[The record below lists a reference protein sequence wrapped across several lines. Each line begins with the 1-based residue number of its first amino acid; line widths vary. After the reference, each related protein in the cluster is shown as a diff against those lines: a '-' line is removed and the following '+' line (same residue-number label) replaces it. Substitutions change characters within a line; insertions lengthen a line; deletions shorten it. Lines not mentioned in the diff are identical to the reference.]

1 MYQRKAPDL
10 HVGTALN
17 QGVKVE
23 EDSADPEPEVGAG
36 NGCSTIRASHRKEC
50 LEGIALASV
59 GLAPPTDLKEQ
70 WDAQWQQFLKTM
82 EAPKLKGSHS
92 EGPAGSCPGR
102 AVILSTCEEACSV
115 SQAQPREIVPQVPY
129 GSSEEAHGP
138 PGRTGSNR
146 VVKEETPNTEG
157 CKERNLVKGF
167 RELCYEETEGPRK
180 VCGKLRELC
189 YQWLEPERHSKEEIL
204 ELVILEQFLTILPWE
219 MQKWVKR
226 GHPETCSVAVT
237 LAEEFLQQ
245 QDPGRW
251 ELPMGRSVN
260 EESVP
265 FPEVEQA
272 RLESGQEPLLKKIK
286 QEDDCIL
293 IADDG
298 KAAMEEQHQPESSI
312 EVESPRQ
319 CFRKAQRGDEASLN
333 QKCNDPE
340 KRKDKSSYPLR
351 TYENRIK
358 SKAFQTVL
366 IQPEDPGRWEP
377 PICRTFEE
385 ESAQFPEAEE
395 ADSESGQELLFKE
408 IKQDSHCL
416 LIGEDGKAAVEEQHQ
431 PEIPMEVE
439 SSRQFFRKAQRDSL
453 NQKCNDPEKRK
464 DKSSYPLRTY
474 ENRVKSKAYH
484 TVLMQP
490 QDPGRWETSF
500 PEAEQAGSESG
511 QELVFKEIQE
521 DGHYALIAGDG
532 KAAVEQHHQPEVSME
547 VRDPEKKMDKGSNS
561 LRTYDNT
568 VKNKGFQTI
577 LMQPQDLE
585 RWEPPMCRTFEKRSA
600 KFPEAEKTRSVPGQ
614 ELLFKEIRQD
624 SHCVLIGEDGKAAV
638 EEQPQPEISV
648 QVESSRQLCREAQR
662 GGEISQSQPI
672 HDPEKRTD
680 KGSNSLR
687 TYEKRGKGKA
697 FQTVLMQPQDPRRWE
712 PPMGRS
718 VNDESVQFPEVEQ
731 ARLESGQELLLKKIK
746 EEDDCILIADDG
758 KAAMEEQHQP
768 EIPMEAESSRRLF
781 REAQCGGEVSLRPK
795 FNDPE
800 KRKDRSLRLLRSH
813 EKKVNSKAFQ
823 TVLLQS
829 QGPGRWEVPMG
840 RRVNEE
846 SVLFREAGQAGSES
860 GQEVLLRKIKQEDDC
875 ILIARDG
882 KAYTEEQNQPPFI
895 EVELSRQLFGED
907 QCEDEQLN
915 DSENSKATWSYP
927 SKYEKKMKSK
937 FFRTGP
943 MDESEHDG
951 SECRRMFRRE
961 LDLDSDEE
969 TSSGENLYKRSV
981 LRETSGR
988 ESILSVP
995 PRRTRSRRKPY
1006 SCSECGKSFL
1016 YRSILFAHQRIHT
1029 GEKPHQCL
1037 ECGKTF
1043 SQQEDLLMHQT
1054 RIHSSEKPYG
1064 CLVCGKHFSLRPDLM
1079 DHKQIHTGERS
1090 YRSGDEVTHQRIY
1103 NGDKPYKCPDCT
1115 KRFVKRRELVTHQK
1129 IHAGEKP
1136 HECSDCGKCFMYRSI
1151 LLAHQRIHM
1160 EEKSY
1165 ACPECGKS
1173 FSVQRNLLTHQ
1184 RRIHQGKDHTDD
1196 LGAGSTSTSSQT
1208 SLTTNGSIE
1217 S

>member
-92 EGPAGSCPGR
+92 EGPTGSCPGR

-157 CKERNLVKGF
+157 CKERNLVEGF

-245 QDPGRW
+245 QQDPGRW
-251 ELPMGRSVN
+251 ELP
-260 EESVP
+260 
-265 FPEVEQA
+265 
-272 RLESGQEPLLKKIK
+272 
-286 QEDDCIL
+286 
-293 IADDG
+293 
-298 KAAMEEQHQPESSI
+298 
-312 EVESPRQ
+312 
-319 CFRKAQRGDEASLN
+319 
-333 QKCNDPE
+333 
-340 KRKDKSSYPLR
+340 
-351 TYENRIK
+351 
-358 SKAFQTVL
+358 
-366 IQPEDPGRWEP
+366 
-377 PICRTFEE
+377 ICRTFDE

-431 PEIPMEVE
+431 PAIPMEVE

-614 ELLFKEIRQD
+614 ELLFKEITQD
-624 SHCVLIGEDGKAAV
+624 NHCVLIGEDGKAAV

-648 QVESSRQLCREAQR
+648 QVESSRQLFREAQR

-697 FQTVLMQPQDPRRWE
+697 FQTVLMQTQDPRRWE

-731 ARLESGQELLLKKIK
+731 ARLESGQEPLLKKIK
-746 EEDDCILIADDG
+746 QEDDCILIADDG

-781 REAQCGGEVSLRPK
+781 REAQCGGEVSLSPK

-813 EKKVNSKAFQ
+813 EKKINSKAFQ

-846 SVLFREAGQAGSES
+846 SVLFREAGQPGSES

-927 SKYEKKMKSK
+927 SKYEKKTKSK

-951 SECRRMFRRE
+951 SECRRLFRRE

-1208 SLTTNGSIE
+1208 SLTTNGSVE

>member
-251 ELPMGRSVN
+251 EL
-260 EESVP
+260 
-265 FPEVEQA
+265 
-272 RLESGQEPLLKKIK
+272 
-286 QEDDCIL
+286 
-293 IADDG
+293 
-298 KAAMEEQHQPESSI
+298 
-312 EVESPRQ
+312 
-319 CFRKAQRGDEASLN
+319 
-333 QKCNDPE
+333 
-340 KRKDKSSYPLR
+340 
-351 TYENRIK
+351 
-358 SKAFQTVL
+358 
-366 IQPEDPGRWEP
+366 